1 MIIIIITYNTGI
13 FYMLR
18 NYEMKDKI
26 YCFVKITS
34 AKYRIDYIVTGR
46 NIAYRG
52 IPFVPNETFNYNYFG
67 LVRNALFGPDQYI
80 SF

>member
-1 MIIIIITYNTGI
+1 MTAMIWTLTGI

-18 NYEMKDKI
+18 NYEVKDKI

-34 AKYRIDYIVTGR
+34 AEYRINYIVTGR

-52 IPFVPNETFNYNYFG
+52 IPFVPNETFNYNYFR